1 MCWGLEWQKESRSKK
16 NKQNNQPPVQPS
28 PQSSSPL
35 THRCRPVS
43 IRSSK
48 STGWSALLTELRGQ
62 LLFWFLDAGM
72 TNPSTRCVGRRPKSA
87 KARSRGKLGTGWQ
100 RVLWRINVGA
110 DLDDGRDA
118 STTPPGCLQGR
129 EVGRAQ

>member
-1 MCWGLEWQKESRSKK
+1 MIVHLLRCM
-16 NKQNNQPPVQPS
+16 S
-28 PQSSSPL
+28 PK
-35 THRCRPVS
+35 V
-43 IRSSK
+43 
-48 STGWSALLTELRGQ
+48 
-62 LLFWFLDAGM
+62 FWFLDAGM
-72 TNPSTRCVGRRPKSA
+72 TNPSTRCGGRRPKSA

-118 STTPPGCLQGR
+118 STTPPGCLHGR